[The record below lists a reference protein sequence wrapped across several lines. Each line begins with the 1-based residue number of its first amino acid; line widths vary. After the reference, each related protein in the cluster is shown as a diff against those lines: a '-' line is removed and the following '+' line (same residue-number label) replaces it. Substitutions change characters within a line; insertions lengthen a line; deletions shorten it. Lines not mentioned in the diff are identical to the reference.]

1 MVTYEPGLCVLDH
14 GSSGSPTEARKSFTC
29 LPRLLARTI
38 LPGMW
43 KVFQFSIMSAFVLA
57 NAWYRW
63 TPNGLLAGV
72 VGSVIAYVVTVLLV
86 RAVDKISAYRGRK
99 GRNSVSQGVVL
110 VTLPKREAPSRSA
123 GALSNTH
130 RACRSVEVPVLFTPA
145 LPNERC
151 D

>member
-1 MVTYEPGLCVLDH
+1 
-14 GSSGSPTEARKSFTC
+14 
-29 LPRLLARTI
+29 
-38 LPGMW
+38 MW